1 MEALI
6 GHLPRTHTQLYS
18 DMQAKNSPYAE
29 NTSGASYGLPD
40 YSYVLGNAGN
50 KKGTASGDVY
60 YIAVDA
66 KGGLYG
72 GAQVNNAIDITWE
85 KTATKNELDKKFANS
100 GTQFNSLS
108 DFPSS
113 GSGFGTNTKALTLYD
128 GFILPEYSRICFM
141 NYGNSPDGAL
151 MAIAQNGDLYSA
163 FRNKGTWANGKVR

>member
-1 MEALI
+1 MKAAAASATAAAGSASAAAGSANEAKEYSQNWSALDQRVTKNANDI
-6 GHLPRTHTQLYS
+6 VTTNNNLSNANSQITQLYS

-72 GAQVNNAIDITWE
+72 GAQVNNAIVITWE
-85 KTATKNELDKKFANS
+85 KTATKNELDK
-100 GTQFNSLS
+100 NSLIQEHNLILYQIFHHPEV
-108 DFPSS
+108 DLELIPSS
-113 GSGFGTNTKALTLYD
+113 HT
-128 GFILPEYSRICFM
+128 I
-141 NYGNSPDGAL
+141 
-151 MAIAQNGDLYSA
+151 
-163 FRNKGTWANGKVR
+163 